1 MGEKAWAEDQKG
13 RIAAV
18 KERYKSKDDEMDGDD
33 VIVAALLI
41 RSCRFM
47 TLSRDS
53 SATTRSFFKCDRPNA
68 RHTHHLQPQS
78 WPLEVPEPRQPPVLA
93 ALLLLQLIPSH
104 RHLLEKPFLDT
115 H

>member
-13 RIAAV
+13 HIAAV

-41 RSCRFM
+41 RSRRFM

-53 SATTRSFFKCDRPNA
+53 SATTRSFFK
-68 RHTHHLQPQS
+68 
-78 WPLEVPEPRQPPVLA
+78 
-93 ALLLLQLIPSH
+93 
-104 RHLLEKPFLDT
+104 
-115 H
+115 

>member
-47 TLSRDS
+47 TLSRD
-53 SATTRSFFKCDRPNA
+53 
-68 RHTHHLQPQS
+68 
-78 WPLEVPEPRQPPVLA
+78 
-93 ALLLLQLIPSH
+93 
-104 RHLLEKPFLDT
+104 
-115 H
+115 